1 MTIRDSVLATRIASH
16 LRVNTS
22 FYTKLVFLSGCSR
35 RAHTTINHPS
45 FFWCLLFVFGTL
57 DYHHY
62 LLLNSFFLFFPCNCY
77 LSLSSVALSESSK
90 VFEQELGM
98 FWASFNF
105 FLFLQSSVGGL
116 DLACINKSGEKS
128 WRFFFFWTLFS
139 NVYRLL
145 WALLHLYKFITI
157 NICHFHVHHCHYM
170 Y

>member
-1 MTIRDSVLATRIASH
+1 MTIRDSVLTTRIASH
-16 LRVNTS
+16 LRINTS
-22 FYTKLVFLSGCSR
+22 FYTKLIFLSGCSR

-62 LLLNSFFLFFPCNCY
+62 LLLNSFFLFFHVIVTSPFHQSHCRKVQRF
-77 LSLSSVALSESSK
+77 SSRNSECSGHLLI
-90 VFEQELGM
+90 F
-98 FWASFNF
+98 SFF
-105 FLFLQSSVGGL
+105 YSHQWGVWIWHVS
-116 DLACINKSGEKS
+116 INLEKS
-128 WRFFFFWTLFS
+128 HGVFFFFWTLFS